1 MRSIFGLS
9 LIANVFGEE
18 FKERIQ
24 RRITV
29 DDKQNNLFG
38 NMMKALNWQ
47 GNVITCIT
55 CGILR

>member
-1 MRSIFGLS
+1 MRSTFGLS

-18 FKERIQ
+18 FKT
-24 RRITV
+24 ITV
-29 DDKQNNLFG
+29 DDKQNKHFE